1 MLCQHCAG
9 PLPQVAQASARYCS
23 NRCRQAAYRRRK
35 KDGAAPA
42 PAPVP
47 ATAVV
52 SAPVAGPPGPGGE
65 CPRVSVKRGQRV
77 EVELTPEAFERMM
90 GGDGAQEESYEDLLR
105 FARGVLKAAMAAP
118 STSAN
123 ALAPL
128 ARQLLA
134 VGKELDAAGRVGD
147 VFADDGSLDEEF
159 SLDSI

>member
-9 PLPQVAQASARYCS
+9 PLPPGAQASARYCS
-23 NRCRQAAYRRRK
+23 GRCRQAAYRRRK
-35 KDGAAPA
+35 KDGPVPAPA
-42 PAPVP
+42 PA
-47 ATAVV
+47 TAAV
-52 SAPVAGPPGPGGE
+52 SAPSAGPPASGGA
-65 CPRVSVKRGQRV
+65 CPRVSVKRGQHV

-105 FARGVLKAAMAAP
+105 FARGVLKAAMASP

-134 VGKELDAAGRVGD
+134 IGKELDAAGRAGD

>member
-9 PLPQVAQASARYCS
+9 PLPPGAQASARYCS
-23 NRCRQAAYRRRK
+23 GRCRQAAYRRRK
-35 KDGAAPA
+35 KDGT
-42 PAPVP
+42 APVP
-47 ATAVV
+47 AAAVV
-52 SAPVAGPPGPGGE
+52 SAPSAGPPVSGGE
-65 CPRVSVKRGQRV
+65 CPRVSVRRGQRV

>member
-9 PLPQVAQASARYCS
+9 PLPPGAQASARYCS
-23 NRCRQAAYRRRK
+23 GRCRQAAYRRRK

-42 PAPVP
+42 AE
-47 ATAVV
+47 
-52 SAPVAGPPGPGGE
+52 SLGPGGE
-65 CPRVSVKRGQRV
+65 CARVSVRRGQRV

-90 GGDGAQEESYEDLLR
+90 GGDGAREESYEDLLR
-105 FARGVLKAAMAAP
+105 FARGVLKAAMASP

-134 VGKELDAAGRVGD
+134 VGKELDAAGRAGD

>member
-1 MLCQHCAG
+1 M
-9 PLPQVAQASARYCS
+9 
-23 NRCRQAAYRRRK
+23 
-35 KDGAAPA
+35 
-42 PAPVP
+42 
-47 ATAVV
+47 
-52 SAPVAGPPGPGGE
+52 
-65 CPRVSVKRGQRV
+65 

-118 STSAN
+118 STSVN

-134 VGKELDAAGRVGD
+134 VGKELDAAGRAGD

>member
-1 MLCQHCAG
+1 VLCQHCART
-9 PLPQVAQASARYCS
+9 LPPGTQASARYCS
-23 NRCRQAAYRRRK
+23 GRCRQAAYRRRK
-35 KDGAAPA
+35 KDRTNPAPA
-42 PAPVP
+42 PA
-47 ATAVV
+47 AHA
-52 SAPVAGPPGPGGE
+52 PGGDG
-65 CPRVSVKRGQRV
+65 PRVSVRRGQRA

-105 FARGVLKAAMAAP
+105 FARGVLKAAMASP

-134 VGKELDAAGRVGD
+134 VGKELDAAGRAGD

>member
-1 MLCQHCAG
+1 M
-9 PLPQVAQASARYCS
+9 
-23 NRCRQAAYRRRK
+23 
-35 KDGAAPA
+35 
-42 PAPVP
+42 
-47 ATAVV
+47 
-52 SAPVAGPPGPGGE
+52 
-65 CPRVSVKRGQRV
+65 

-90 GGDGAQEESYEDLLR
+90 GGDGAREESYEDLLR
-105 FARGVLKAAMAAP
+105 FARGVLKAAMASP

-134 VGKELDAAGRVGD
+134 VGKELDAAGRAGD